1 MDAFFTIASPVPVD
15 EPSVEEILIDAEST
29 GTSGSHSG
37 CSSSSQTHF
46 RSASLPVFPVSA
58 HQTQTDMDA
67 FTIAPAI
74 PAETSIDDVELVF
87 VDHESVGTSGS
98 HSGCVIA

>member
-37 CSSSSQTHF
+37 C
-46 RSASLPVFPVSA
+46 
-58 HQTQTDMDA
+58 
-67 FTIAPAI
+67 
-74 PAETSIDDVELVF
+74 
-87 VDHESVGTSGS
+87 
-98 HSGCVIA
+98 VIA